1 MTERSIA
8 TKLSSLARRA
18 IANTLLTCVSVLVG
32 YVLMEFAVFRVM
44 LPAAPLDIH
53 SPLPAAADVLM
64 QTSKSDYLPR
74 DFIAILGDSY
84 AEGYGDWLQQAGGKR
99 KGPFHSAHI
108 IHQQTQRDVVS
119 FGIGGAGSA
128 EAMVLRPAEIYP
140 TSTCSIFPAIE
151 QPRQMVVYFYEGNDI
166 EDNLKFVGKVD
177 KRYGRTDP
185 QAIDRYL
192 DEQYAGWE
200 FLRCHGQFA
209 ETTFKEAE
217 FLSQYY
223 ITGYYVSY
231 CGTPVPSKN
240 HIVVGDR
247 IIETP
252 SLQGAA
258 PHLSDERIRL
268 GMDVFARSLA
278 WLRKRFEGV
287 PITMV
292 YVPSPLSIY
301 RHAEETISFCS
312 FFGAGLAQEILS
324 QRHHDAMRDMVAGIS
339 ADQRVDFVDATPA
352 LRETAR
358 TRVIHGPIDW
368 DHLNKTGYETLGT
381 LVAARFRE
389 QPQESPR
396 EPSDDR
402 SRTTSLGSSSRSTAL
417 FAHDSHTPAPSASED
432 HQTR

>member
-1 MTERSIA
+1 
-8 TKLSSLARRA
+8 
-18 IANTLLTCVSVLVG
+18 
-32 YVLMEFAVFRVM
+32 
-44 LPAAPLDIH
+44 
-53 SPLPAAADVLM
+53 
-64 QTSKSDYLPR
+64 
-74 DFIAILGDSY
+74 
-84 AEGYGDWLQQAGGKR
+84 
-99 KGPFHSAHI
+99 
-108 IHQQTQRDVVS
+108 
-119 FGIGGAGSA
+119 
-128 EAMVLRPAEIYP
+128 
-140 TSTCSIFPAIE
+140 
-151 QPRQMVVYFYEGNDI
+151 
-166 EDNLKFVGKVD
+166 
-177 KRYGRTDP
+177 
-185 QAIDRYL
+185 
-192 DEQYAGWE
+192 
-200 FLRCHGQFA
+200 
-209 ETTFKEAE
+209 
-217 FLSQYY
+217 
-223 ITGYYVSY
+223 
-231 CGTPVPSKN
+231 
-240 HIVVGDR
+240 
-247 IIETP
+247 
-252 SLQGAA
+252 
-258 PHLSDERIRL
+258 
-268 GMDVFARSLA
+268 
-278 WLRKRFEGV
+278 V

-417 FAHDSHTPAPSASED
+417 FAHDSHTPAPSASEV